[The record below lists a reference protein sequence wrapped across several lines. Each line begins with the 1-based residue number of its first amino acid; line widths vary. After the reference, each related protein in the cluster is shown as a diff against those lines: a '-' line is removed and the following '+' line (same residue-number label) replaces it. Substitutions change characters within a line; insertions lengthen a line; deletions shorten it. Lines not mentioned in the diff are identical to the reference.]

1 MKSLAALLRTSGQ
14 PLPYEKTRPLD
25 LVEIDLEK
33 PGEGEVLVKI
43 TAAGICHSDLS
54 VVNGSRPRPTPL
66 IGGHEGAGIVEE
78 VGAGV
83 KDLKP
88 GDAVSIVFLPSC
100 GECEQCREGVPAFCS
115 VGSAANV
122 KGELIRGGSRISYK
136 GERIHHYNGVSCYS
150 QYMVLD
156 RRSLIQ
162 VPSDLPIEIAAIFG
176 CAFLTG
182 VGAVRNGAKVPAG
195 ASVGVWGLG
204 GVGMA
209 ALLGAVVAKASPIIA
224 IDPVPMKRA
233 LALELG
239 ADIAIDPNEDIRE
252 HIKGG
257 VEFAIEAVGKASA
270 LKLAYE
276 STARAGT
283 TVTVGLPAP
292 SDQLSFSAVSL
303 VTDVKT
309 LKGSYLGSGDPRK
322 DIPDFVQLWRD
333 GKLPADKLITKTRP
347 LTEVNESMD
356 ELDDAQK
363 VIRQIVQPH

>member
-14 PLPYEKTRPLD
+14 PTPYTKTRPLE

-54 VVNGSRPRPTPL
+54 IVNGSRPRPTPL

-78 VGAGV
+78 VGSGV
-83 KDLKP
+83 HDLKA
-88 GDAVSIVFLPSC
+88 GDAVAIVFMPSC
-100 GECEQCREGVPAFCS
+100 GECQQCREGIPAFCS

-156 RRSLIQ
+156 RRSLIP
-162 VPSDLPIEIAAIFG
+162 VPSDLPIEVAAIFG

-182 VGAVRNGAKVPAG
+182 VGAVRNGAKVTAG
-195 ASVGVWGLG
+195 SSVGVWGLG

-209 ALLGAVVAKASPIIA
+209 ALLGAVVAKASPIVA
-224 IDPVPMKRA
+224 IDPVPMKRT

-239 ADIAIDPNEDIRE
+239 ADIAIDPSEDIRE
-252 HIKGG
+252 HVKGG

-270 LKLAYE
+270 LKQAYE
-276 STARAGT
+276 GTARAGT

-292 SDQLSFSAVSL
+292 ADQLAISAVSL

-322 DIPDFVQLWRD
+322 DIPDFIQLWRD
-333 GKLPADKLITKTRP
+333 GKLPAERLITMKRP
-347 LTEVNESMD
+347 LSEVNESMD
-356 ELDDAQK
+356 ALDDAQK
-363 VIRQIVQPH
+363 VIRQIVEPH